1 MKTFK
6 TFFISAVVLIS
17 FVALAETIYDM
28 KFYSSDFMAD
38 VKEVKVET
46 RVPVIEATEVVAV
59 AKKALPRMQRVDLS
73 QSDFVNGEWEVVR
86 VLDADLKPVYDKSR
100 RYEDKNSR
108 VVVNLSLVDIST
120 VKINDDNNQIFNISL
135 MTKAGTIALF
145 KPFGKGYEILEA
157 RRVVKE
163 VKKVVAEQ
171 AQPKKHLSKIENRF
185 KENQELTLV
194 SALNPTKSGEVLKNN
209 KISGTAYMMGDQIM
223 FDNLS
228 LHVGSKLQTE
238 ALSFEAKLDGNTGH
252 INYNNEIQGIV
263 SVVGNK
269 EIRVRFSTGPLANAM
284 LNFKIP
290 GTDEEQEDNTYSNED
305 VASAPVV
312 APPANAATIQAAR
325 ETASDVS
332 NANIDEANDEVEV
345 NVEEAGYEF

>member
-1 MKTFK
+1 
-6 TFFISAVVLIS
+6 
-17 FVALAETIYDM
+17 
-28 KFYSSDFMAD
+28 
-38 VKEVKVET
+38 
-46 RVPVIEATEVVAV
+46 
-59 AKKALPRMQRVDLS
+59 
-73 QSDFVNGEWEVVR
+73 
-86 VLDADLKPVYDKSR
+86 
-100 RYEDKNSR
+100 
-108 VVVNLSLVDIST
+108 
-120 VKINDDNNQIFNISL
+120 
-135 MTKAGTIALF
+135 
-145 KPFGKGYEILEA
+145 
-157 RRVVKE
+157 
-163 VKKVVAEQ
+163 
-171 AQPKKHLSKIENRF
+171 
-185 KENQELTLV
+185 
-194 SALNPTKSGEVLKNN
+194 
-209 KISGTAYMMGDQIM
+209 MMGDQIM